1 MKHPNPARLPMLL
14 AAACALSA
22 GARAGTI
29 TVEGDQAVAGNQ
41 GVGSNQVVGGSLV
54 VSNASGGVGLEAVGP
69 AARVAGTRL
78 LSLGANAADRW
89 IRVAR
94 IGGAGESNA
103 LFAGRV
109 LAEGGGADY
118 AADFAFPAAPQSGP
132 YAALLVEMGAA
143 TNFAWGVWA
152 DGGSNHVWFLQP
164 AGSRFANFLYAQ
176 EGCAEDWAEGTP
188 TGTNVWSGAS
198 GGRGT
203 VRAGSLG
210 LSGAGLWLPDGTLLD
225 ARSNMTAAAIA
236 DGTNVLLSASGG
248 RLVVGGP
255 ADFSGAVTLPETVLL
270 GTNGVTLSAERWGMV
285 DSSFTNGATWARGL
299 SANLGATIRGM
310 AADTSGNRYVYGGFA
325 GTMSVGATSLQSGTA
340 SADPDLAGFVVK
352 FGPDGSALW
361 AKSFPATNHSANGT
375 PGQWLV
381 EFAAAGTDAAGNL
394 YLGGALRAPAT
405 IGGSTRTPSGGG
417 DGLVLSL
424 DPSGGLRWI
433 RQLGGSHANPDSI
446 ADIDVDAAGTNIV
459 AGGTV
464 WGQSTYCDPYSYETY
479 HEDDS
484 NGYAAR
490 LNGSGTVVSEWSLGG
505 WAGDGGTWA
514 FGHEYSEET
523 SDHWNTAVERVC
535 GSAGGAVVWW
545 THPDEGGRIIRKVG
559 GASQWSMGQDWA
571 VRDILPL
578 PGGDTLLL
586 RGSGFDWNTWEGTP
600 ASATRVGAS
609 GSVAWT
615 RSGSWGEDPNTSDP
629 AETRALVD
637 AIPEAGGDA
646 LLAWRDAWWTYE
658 DPDYIGH
665 ARDVV
670 ERIGSGGAV
679 VWTNALPEGAAVAR
693 LDIDGAGT
701 LHAYGSHSGAI
712 DLGAAGSLGGGGAFH
727 LRFSGAT
734 SNLLALS
741 AAPAPSG
748 TLVGLDA
755 SGEAIALACS
765 GPPPG
770 YIHSDP
776 AATSISVGGI
786 LDASRGLRLADGT
799 VLTSAGD
806 LAAAGAWLPGSAGGS
821 YWYSGNVGIG
831 TADPSARLDVSGDAR
846 VSGSISSGSGQ
857 INLGTGGVSLTAARW
872 GALDSGLQ
880 LGGEA
885 RTLSASGYASIRGM
899 VEDASGNR
907 YAYGAFAGT
916 MDLGGGTV
924 LSSATTQNDRAG
936 FVLKLDP
943 LGYLLWAQAFPL
955 VNHSANGQQNEMLV
969 EIASGK
975 VDGSG
980 NLVLGGTFRARAMFA
995 GTDQTP
1001 QGAGDAFAVC
1011 LKPDGARLWFQKWSG
1026 GGTAADGVSDLALAP
1041 GGTNLWIGGTWAKSG
1056 GSDTDGMVRRIKAS
1070 DGNTITNWTLAGNP
1084 GDTNAA
1090 DVASSVSRVCAASND
1105 VAVAWEAGSARS
1117 VRRLGGAPWW
1127 CATDSGFRKLLPG
1140 PEGAVI
1146 EYGDGTD
1153 GLGRIIGRAAG
1164 TGEEQWAYGG
1174 YSVPWEDEY
1183 GYGEDTRVLGDAVG
1197 DGAGHAVCV
1206 ASYSGWS
1213 YDYEYYDY
1221 YQYSYQRL
1229 VLLGTNG
1236 TGQTIWDPPSTSC
1249 RLAIDSAGNLHLVS
1263 GSLHVRFQGIG
1274 GGVALSE
1281 TVATGAGALVDLVST
1296 AEALTLAYDGPPPSI
1311 VQNAAWETTLA
1322 VDGYLSAG
1330 SGLRL
1335 ADGTMLGGSGDIV
1348 ALGPVQFGSGGAAY
1362 YSGGNFGIGTAS
1374 PTHGLEVAG
1383 DALIGGAVVLG
1394 DDLTVVGSLRAQGAG
1409 ALGVEASL
1417 VVSGDITAGGV
1428 YRAGTNAVQLTDADG
1443 RLRPEAMARRAMG
1456 DIPMGAFTNG
1466 PAQ

>member
-1 MKHPNPARLPMLL
+1 MKRPEFPMLPCLL

-29 TVEGDQAVAGNQ
+29 TVEGDHAVAGDQ
-41 GVGSNQVVGGSLV
+41 SVGSNQVVGGSLV
-54 VSNASGGVGLEAVGP
+54 VSNASGGVGLEAAGP

-78 LSLGANAADRW
+78 LSLGATAADRW

-94 IGGAGESNA
+94 IGGPGESNA

-109 LAEGGGADY
+109 LAEGGGAEY
-118 AADFAFPAAPQSGP
+118 AADFAFPAPPASGP

-143 TNFAWGVWA
+143 TNFLWGVWA
-152 DGGSNHVWFLQP
+152 DGGSNYAWFLQP
-164 AGSRFANFLYAQ
+164 AGSRFANFLYGQ
-176 EGCAEDWAEGTP
+176 EGCAEDWSEGSP
-188 TGTNVWSGAS
+188 SGTNLWSCATGA
-198 GGRGT
+198 RGT

-255 ADFSGAVTLPETVLL
+255 ADFYGAVALPESVLL
-270 GTNGVTLSAERWGMV
+270 GTGGVGLSAGRWQTV
-285 DSSFTNGATWARGL
+285 DSAFAEGATWSRGL
-299 SANLGATIRGM
+299 AGNLGGVARGM
-310 AADTSGNRYVYGGFA
+310 AADTNGNHFVYGGFA
-325 GTMSVGATSLQSGTA
+325 GTLSVGPATIHSGTGA
-340 SADPDLAGFVVK
+340 GDPDLAGFVAK
-352 FGPDGSALW
+352 FGADGSPLW
-361 AKSFPATNHSANGT
+361 AMAFPATNHADDGT
-375 PGQWLV
+375 PGQSLV
-381 EFAAAGTDAAGNL
+381 EIAAAETDAAGNL
-394 YLGGALRAPAT
+394 YLGGTLRAPAT
-405 IGGSTRTPSGGG
+405 FGGATRTPSGGG
-417 DGLVLSL
+417 DGFVASLS
-424 DPSGGLRWI
+424 PAGAFRWFW
-433 RQLGGSHANPDSI
+433 QFGGSHANADSI
-446 ADIDVDAAGTNIV
+446 ADIDVDPAGTNIV
-459 AGGTV
+459 AGGTD
-464 WGQSTYCDPYSYETY
+464 WGHATYGYYDWEYNWVTESY
-479 HEDDS
+479 DDA
-484 NGYAAR
+484 NGYVAR
-490 LNGSGTVVSEWSLGG
+490 LSGSGATVSSWSLGG
-505 WAGDGGTWA
+505 RPDDSGTWGS
-514 FGHEYSEET
+514 GHEYSEEGGDFYWST
-523 SDHWNTAVERVC
+523 GVGRVFAAPDGAVASWGGAGRVVRKLGGSAQWSLAAGPAMDIRRLAGGDMLLLASGEFDWDHYWNTYEVRYDATAKRITPA
-535 GSAGGAVVWW
+535 GSVVWS
-545 THPDEGGRIIRKVG
+545 R
-559 GASQWSMGQDWA
+559 A
-571 VRDILPL
+571 
-578 PGGDTLLL
+578 
-586 RGSGFDWNTWEGTP
+586 GSF
-600 ASATRVGAS
+600 A
-609 GSVAWT
+609 
-615 RSGSWGEDPNTSDP
+615 EDPNIGSESFT
-629 AETRALVD
+629 ETRR
-637 AIPEAGGDA
+637 
-646 LLAWRDAWWTYE
+646 LLAGAGAPDGGAMLAWWEKWWVENGGNWDEYTREYIE
-658 DPDYIGH
+658 RVGPTGGVYWTIEMPAAADVSRVAVDP
-665 ARDVV
+665 
-670 ERIGSGGAV
+670 GGALRV
-679 VWTNALPEGAAVAR
+679 H
-693 LDIDGAGT
+693 GT
-701 LHAYGSHSGAI
+701 HSGAV
-712 DLGAAGSLGGGGAFH
+712 DFGAAGSLGGSGRFD
-727 LRFSGAT
+727 LRFEGVT
-734 SNLLALS
+734 SNAVELS
-741 AAPAPSG
+741 AAPSSAG
-748 TLVGLDA
+748 TLVGYDA
-755 SGEAIALACS
+755 WGDCRALAFS
-765 GPPPG
+765 GPPPA
-770 YIHSDP
+770 YIHSD
-776 AATSISVGGI
+776 AGATTLGADGI

-799 VLTSAGD
+799 VIASAGD
-806 LAAAGAWLPGSAGGS
+806 LAAAGAWLPGSASGS
-821 YWYSGNVGIG
+821 YWYAGNLGLG

-916 MDLGGGTV
+916 MDFGGGTA

-1011 LKPDGARLWFQKWSG
+1011 LKPDGSRLWFWQWSG

-1041 GGTNLWIGGTWAKSG
+1041 GGTNLWVGGTWAKSG

-1090 DVASSVSRVCAASND
+1090 DVASSVSRVCPASND

-1127 CATDSGFRKLLPG
+1127 CAADSGFRKLLPG

-1146 EYGDGTD
+1146 EYGDGTN
-1153 GLGRIIGRAAG
+1153 GLGQIVQRAAG

-1174 YSVPWEDEY
+1174 YHHEWDDEY
-1183 GYGEDTRVLGDAVG
+1183 GYGWEERTLGDVVG

-1206 ASYSGWS
+1206 ASYYGWIC
-1213 YDYEYYDY
+1213 DYEYYESYD
-1221 YQYSYQRL
+1221 YSYQRL

-1249 RLAIDSAGNLHLVS
+1249 RLALDRSGNLHLVN
-1263 GSLHVRFQGIG
+1263 GNQHVRFQGISG
-1274 GGVALSE
+1274 TVALNE
-1281 TVATGAGALVDLVST
+1281 TIATGAGTLVDLIST
-1296 AEALTLAYDGPPPSI
+1296 AEAFTLAYNGPPPSI
-1311 VQNAAWETTLA
+1311 VQNCPWETTLA

-1335 ADGTMLGGSGDIV
+1335 ADGTMLGGAGDVV
-1348 ALGPVQFGSGGAAY
+1348 ALGPVQFGAGGAAY

-1374 PTHGLEVAG
+1374 PAHGLEVAG
-1383 DALIGGAVVLG
+1383 DALIGGPLVLG
-1394 DDLTVVGSLRAQGAG
+1394 TNLTVGGTLE
-1409 ALGVEASL
+1409 ALGDL
-1417 VVSGDITAGGV
+1417 VVTNGDLVVHGNLTVHGTATLSRVPPGGD
-1428 YRAGTNAVQLTDADG
+1428 L
-1443 RLRPEAMARRAMG
+1443 AMG
-1456 DIPMGAFTNG
+1456 AYTNG